1 MSGNFAIK
9 GGFLPPLGH
18 HERFPANR
26 GRILSACA
34 VHLDDSDGEEG
45 DGEES
50 DAKENCGENHASN
63 VGEDEEE
70 GRHQPG
76 ENQPTRSFN

>member
-1 MSGNFAIK
+1 MFLEIICLFYSDLGGNFAFD
-9 GGFLPPLGH
+9 GSFVQLCV
-18 HERFPANR
+18 A
-26 GRILSACA
+26 
-34 VHLDDSDGEEG
+34 HLDDSDGEEG